1 MALDATARRRWLGG
15 GALAGALVM
24 LICGE
29 TILQGR
35 LRPFDFVIYW
45 LLCFVLTGVAMI
57 VAFRDLR
64 ALQRRTRQQQRD
76 LLQNT
81 LKEIESDAQRRGRA
95 VEREERP

>member
-57 VAFRDLR
+57 LAFRDLR

>member
-1 MALDATARRRWLGG
+1 MALDATARRRWMGG

-29 TILQGR
+29 TVLQGR
-35 LRPFDFVIYW
+35 LKPFDFIIYW

-64 ALQRRTRQQQRD
+64 ALQHRTRQQQRD

-81 LKEIESDAQRRGRA
+81 LKEIETEARRREQA
-95 VEREERP
+95 AEPEERP

>member
-15 GALAGALVM
+15 GALAGALAM

-29 TILQGR
+29 TVLRGR
-35 LRPFDFVIYW
+35 LKPFDFVIYW

>member
-15 GALAGALVM
+15 GALAGALAM

-29 TILQGR
+29 TVLQGR

-45 LLCFVLTGVAMI
+45 LFCFVLTGVAMI

-64 ALQRRTRQQQRD
+64 ALQQRTRQQQRD

-81 LKEIESDAQRRGRA
+81 LKEIESEAQRREQAA
-95 VEREERP
+95 VRDPSP

>member
-15 GALAGALVM
+15 GALAGALAM

-64 ALQRRTRQQQRD
+64 DLQQRTRQQQRD

-81 LKEIESDAQRRGRA
+81 LREIETEARRREQAAGRD
-95 VEREERP
+95 PSP